1 MYLTRSVVVPA
12 RLSSMNHREFELREL
27 QLFCHALL
35 DTLASVL
42 GCVYW
47 PRAARACVDGRV
59 ARLSDGAVQVYYT
72 PRWGRRDE

>member
-1 MYLTRSVVVPA
+1 MDR
-12 RLSSMNHREFELREL
+12 RELELREL

-42 GCVYW
+42 GCDYW
-47 PRAARACVDGRV
+47 PRAERACVDGRI